1 MLGMRSKYTVNAFPP
16 FLAIQ
21 PSFFLPPP
29 RFLFPSTRVHV
40 NFGPPL
46 FCANENSFFPSP
58 SLPSPSFYV
67 SFYELSLF
75 LSLLWHPWNSN
86 LELNQADTRTPET
99 RCPNEIA
106 GREGVVPRR

>member
-29 RFLFPSTRVHV
+29 RFLFPVSMLILDLLSFAQTRIH
-40 NFGPPL
+40 FSPL
-46 FCANENSFFPSP
+46 

-67 SFYELSLF
+67 SFSLPLSF
-75 LSLLWHPWNSN
+75 SLSPLASVEFESRVESGGH
-86 LELNQADTRTPET
+86 AH
-99 RCPNEIA
+99 A
-106 GREGVVPRR
+106 GNAMSK